1 MSRNLSTAAR
11 NALYAAETGEGFAVL
26 LTLSHAGLAT
36 PLRVAGS
43 DAAITSRGDTFMPY
57 PFKLTL
63 PDDAERQSPE
73 ARLVIDNVDR
83 QIILALRNLNTAPL
97 VTIEIVRMADT
108 NTVEARF
115 DSFRLGQVSYDMH
128 MVEGVLSLEDFTA
141 EPFPAGCFSPAHFLG
156 LF

>member
-1 MSRNLSTAAR
+1 MSRSLSTAAVS
-11 NALYAAETGEGFAVL
+11 ALYASETGEGFAVL
-26 LTLSHAGLAT
+26 LTLSHAQLDS

-43 DAAITSRGDTFMPY
+43 DGPITSRGDTFMPY
-57 PFKLTL
+57 PFKITL

-83 QIILALRNLNTAPL
+83 QIILALRNLDTAPQ
-97 VTIEIVRMADT
+97 VTIEIVRVADP

-128 MVEGVLSLEDFTA
+128 MVEGFLSLEDFTA
-141 EPFPAGCFSPAHFLG
+141 EPFPAGCFSPGHFPG